1 MMQGLRAKIDY
12 ELKHHSWILKMFR
25 LLASTV
31 MRFWGMF
38 VKTDP
43 KMVLFSALGR
53 QYNDSPKAIY
63 EAMLR
68 QSRFKD
74 FQFVWALENLDTEIP
89 GHPIRVKADSFQYFR
104 TSLKAR
110 YWITSVNIER
120 SLRYKKKDCIYLNT
134 WHGVSL
140 NAVGNGVPGRDDF
153 DFSHLNYF
161 CYESEW
167 NKRLLMQSF
176 KVPEH
181 LMLASGLPRND
192 ALYHV
197 TDTKIMEVKQQLGLP
212 LDKKIILYAP
222 TWRDSDDQGKTYS
235 LKPPIHLDKW
245 EERLGDHYILLFRT
259 HHYTTRLLGVQ
270 FNDFVR
276 DVSNYPSI
284 NDLFIVSDLLISDYS
299 SCITDYSILE
309 RPVVC
314 FAYDYDA
321 YSKQRGINIDFRTE
335 MPAGIQKTEDEVLDH
350 ILNMDE
356 AEECR
361 KTREMLKNRFTYIG
375 GHATEI
381 CINAVFGKE
390 NDKQ

>member
-1 MMQGLRAKIDY
+1 MQGLRAKIDY

-74 FQFVWALENLDTEIP
+74 YRFVWALENLDTEIP
-89 GHPIRVKADSFQYFR
+89 GHPIRVKADSFQYFK

-176 KVPEH
+176 KVPKH

-197 TDTKIMEVKQQLGLP
+197 TDTKILALKQQLGLP

>member
-1 MMQGLRAKIDY
+1 MQGLRAKIDY

-89 GHPIRVKADSFQYFR
+89 GHPIRVKADSFQYFK

-245 EERLGDHYILLFRT
+245 EERLGEHYILLFRT

>member
-1 MMQGLRAKIDY
+1 MQGLRAKIDY

>member
-1 MMQGLRAKIDY
+1 
-12 ELKHHSWILKMFR
+12 
-25 LLASTV
+25 
-31 MRFWGMF
+31 
-38 VKTDP
+38 
-43 KMVLFSALGR
+43 
-53 QYNDSPKAIY
+53 
-63 EAMLR
+63 
-68 QSRFKD
+68 
-74 FQFVWALENLDTEIP
+74 
-89 GHPIRVKADSFQYFR
+89 
-104 TSLKAR
+104 
-110 YWITSVNIER
+110 
-120 SLRYKKKDCIYLNT
+120 
-134 WHGVSL
+134 
-140 NAVGNGVPGRDDF
+140 
-153 DFSHLNYF
+153 
-161 CYESEW
+161 
-167 NKRLLMQSF
+167 MQSF

-197 TDTKIMEVKQQLGLP
+197 TDTKILALKQQLGLP

-245 EERLGDHYILLFRT
+245 EERLGEHYILLFRT

>member
-1 MMQGLRAKIDY
+1 MQGLRAKIDY

-245 EERLGDHYILLFRT
+245 EERLGEHYILLFRT

>member
-1 MMQGLRAKIDY
+1 MQGLRAKIDY

-245 EERLGDHYILLFRT
+245 EERLGEHYILLFRT

-361 KTREMLKNRFTYIG
+361 KTREMLKDRFTYIG

>member
-1 MMQGLRAKIDY
+1 MQGFRAKIDY
-12 ELKHHSWILKMFR
+12 ELKHHSWISKIFR
-25 LLASTV
+25 FFASV
-31 MRFWGMF
+31 LMRTWGLF
-38 VKTDP
+38 VKTDD

-53 QYNDSPKAIY
+53 RYNDSPRAIY
-63 EAMLR
+63 EYMIR
-68 QSRFKD
+68 QPRFRDYKL
-74 FQFVWALENLDTEIP
+74 VWALEDLGVEIP
-89 GHPIRVKADSFQYFR
+89 GHPLRVKADTIAYFR

-120 SLRYKKKDCIYLNT
+120 SMRYKKKNCIYLNT

-140 NAVGNGVPGRDDF
+140 NAVGNGVPGRNDF
-153 DFSHLNYF
+153 DFSHLNFF
-161 CYESEW
+161 CYESDW

-192 ALYHV
+192 VLYHV
-197 TDTKIMEVKQQLGLP
+197 TESLVKELKQKIRLP

-245 EERLGDHYILLFRT
+245 ERQLKEGYVLLFRT

-276 DVSNYPSI
+276 DFSSYPNI

-314 FAYDYDA
+314 FGYDYDT
-321 YSKQRGINIDFRTE
+321 YSKQRGLNIDFSKE
-335 MPAGIQKTEDEVLDH
+335 MPAGIQKTEDEVLEH
-350 ILNMDE
+350 ILTMNVD
-356 AEECR
+356 EECR
-361 KTREMLKNRFTYIG
+361 KTREMLKNKFTYIG

-381 CINAVFGKE
+381 CVNAVFGKE
-390 NDKQ
+390 NGE

>member
-1 MMQGLRAKIDY
+1 MQGLRAKIDY

-197 TDTKIMEVKQQLGLP
+197 TDTKIMALKQQLGLP

-245 EERLGDHYILLFRT
+245 EERLGEHYILLFRT

>member
-1 MMQGLRAKIDY
+1 MQGFRAKIDY
-12 ELKHHSWILKMFR
+12 ELKHHSWIFKIFR
-25 LLASTV
+25 FFASV
-31 MRFWGMF
+31 LMRTWGLF
-38 VKTDP
+38 VKTDD

-53 QYNDSPKAIY
+53 RYNDSPRAIY
-63 EAMLR
+63 EYMIR
-68 QSRFKD
+68 QPRFRDYKL
-74 FQFVWALENLDTEIP
+74 VWALEDLGVEIP
-89 GHPIRVKADSFQYFR
+89 GHPLRVKADTIAYFR

-120 SLRYKKKDCIYLNT
+120 SMRYKKKNCIYLNT

-140 NAVGNGVPGRDDF
+140 NAVGNGVPGRTDF
-153 DFSHLNYF
+153 DFSHLNFF
-161 CYESEW
+161 CYESDW

-192 ALYHV
+192 VLYHV
-197 TDTKIMEVKQQLGLP
+197 TESLVKELKQKIRLP

-245 EERLGDHYILLFRT
+245 ERQLKEGYVLLFRT

-276 DVSNYPSI
+276 DFSSYPNI

-314 FAYDYDA
+314 FGYDYDT
-321 YSKQRGINIDFRTE
+321 YSKQRGLNIDFSKE
-335 MPAGIQKTEDEVLDH
+335 MPAGIQKTEDEVLEH
-350 ILNMDE
+350 ILTMNVD
-356 AEECR
+356 EECR
-361 KTREMLKNRFTYIG
+361 KTREMLKNKFTYIG

-381 CINAVFGKE
+381 CVNAVFGKE
-390 NDKQ
+390 NGE

>member
-1 MMQGLRAKIDY
+1 MQGLRAKIDY

-74 FQFVWALENLDTEIP
+74 YRFVWALENMDTEIP
-89 GHPIRVKADSFQYFR
+89 GHPIRVKADSFQYFK

-197 TDTKIMEVKQQLGLP
+197 TDTKILALKQQLGLP

-245 EERLGDHYILLFRT
+245 EDRLGDHYILLFRT